1 MTPWRQSQRSCNCF
15 CVGLGSSP
23 HTLLKLLTSHDGTD
37 DIIDA
42 MMWHGWHLRPGLGSK
57 HDARAGCTQWIRVM
71 CLGTGYVS
79 LLELFRIIFHLFTNF
94 ESNTFSLPR
103 VLPPQLPLIG
113 LVLKQRRCKHNP
125 SKVWSVKEDMASM
138 WERWSPVST
147 LSMEVNNWKHVD
159 TNLTTQVIEI
169 KAHAWL
175 VNIV

>member
-23 HTLLKLLTSHDGTD
+23 HTVLKLLTSHDGTD
-37 DIIDA
+37 DIRCNDVA
-42 MMWHGWHLRPGLGSK
+42 RMTFE
-57 HDARAGCTQWIRVM
+57 ARAGKQTWR
-71 CLGTGYVS
+71 TGRMHPVNPCHV
-79 LLELFRIIFHLFTNF
+79 FGHRICFIIGIISNYFHLFTNF

-125 SKVWSVKEDMASM
+125 NKVWSVKEDMASM

-147 LSMEVNNWKHVD
+147 LSMEVNDWKHVD

-169 KAHAWL
+169 NAHAWL